1 MKTFT
6 HGESGKLIRLWIHET
21 GRVISDRLINAEDRE
36 TLFMGVTTAVRE
48 KLRED
53 VVIHVKHFVDEGF
66 LERDQIF
73 DCMVDKIRFTD
84 LLDGSTTKSSTTR
97 NYDEING
104 AESRYELNQK
114 LLDGLRA
121 YNLTSKRPM
130 DLVLFDY
137 AVTHLLRLCRI
148 LKMNR
153 GNALLIG
160 LGGSGRQSLTYLASF
175 MMDQQV
181 VQPEQNKN
189 YSTEMWAD
197 DMKRLLISAGCDL
210 KMSTLLLTDAQLK
223 HSFML
228 EDVNNL
234 INQYEIPSLFGPDDK
249 IIISERVRINAR
261 KEGNL
266 WLYNHGTQEEML
278 DYFVSKVRQK
288 LHVVLAMSP
297 TGSQLGERIRNF
309 PSLVNCCTVDWYE
322 LWPKEALEA
331 VARKFLEE
339 TPFDDEVKENITI
352 SCQVFHEESI
362 LLSEKYLRD

>member
-1 MKTFT
+1 
-6 HGESGKLIRLWIHET
+6 
-21 GRVISDRLINAEDRE
+21 
-36 TLFMGVTTAVRE
+36 
-48 KLRED
+48 
-53 VVIHVKHFVDEGF
+53 
-66 LERDQIF
+66 
-73 DCMVDKIRFTD
+73 
-84 LLDGSTTKSSTTR
+84 
-97 NYDEING
+97 
-104 AESRYELNQK
+104 
-114 LLDGLRA
+114 
-121 YNLTSKRPM
+121 
-130 DLVLFDY
+130 
-137 AVTHLLRLCRI
+137 
-148 LKMNR
+148 
-153 GNALLIG
+153 
-160 LGGSGRQSLTYLASF
+160 
-175 MMDQQV
+175 
-181 VQPEQNKN
+181 
-189 YSTEMWAD
+189 
-197 DMKRLLISAGCDL
+197 MKRLLISAGCDL